1 MFRSRFTSHVPSR
14 KGFTLI
20 ELLVV
25 IAIIA
30 VLVAILLP
38 AVQQAREAARR
49 SQCQSNMK
57 NLGVALHNF
66 HETFGVLP
74 VGEFNDD
81 NCNWGWGTA
90 ILPYIDQAG
99 IWNKLQ
105 SDSANFTLFLPGN
118 GPNQHPNFQAYATPT
133 TTNADSLNG
142 AGTGGGIVRNTAGGG
157 AINGVPMPIF
167 ACPTDPAPR
176 LNSANN
182 IGKSNYLANLGSDM
196 GVATYWADW
205 GTPNGGTMTG
215 PFVHSN
221 NNDRT
226 WAFSFAS
233 ITDGSSNT
241 AFLGEASANIQDPN
255 AEFALN
261 QSGRMPIWAGGNPNW
276 SGQGRQYN
284 YFRLMDSNY
293 PPNFF
298 LLPASSPSTLGS
310 TGNITAPGGVAW
322 ATANAYNPSRS
333 FTSLHVGGVNFLFG
347 DGAVRFLNQNIDGTV
362 YEALGTRSGGERVSI
377 PD

>member
-1 MFRSRFTSHVPSR
+1 MFRSHRSPQIQRRS
-14 KGFTLI
+14 GFTLI

-49 SQCQSNMK
+49 SQCQSNLK

-81 NCNWGWGTA
+81 NQNWGWGTV

-105 SDSANFTLFLPGN
+105 GDPSNFTVFLPGN
-118 GPNQHPNFQAYATPT
+118 GPNQHPNFQAYATAT
-133 TTNADSLNG
+133 ATSADLLNNAN
-142 AGTGGGIVRNTAGGG
+142 TGGGVVRNTAGGG
-157 AINGVPMPIF
+157 AINGVSLPVF
-167 ACPTDPAPR
+167 QCPTDPWPR
-176 LNSANN
+176 LNSNSN
-182 IGKSNYLANLGSDM
+182 IGKTNYVANMGSDM
-196 GVATYWADW
+196 GIASYWADW

-226 WAFSFAS
+226 WAFNFAS
-233 ITDGSSNT
+233 LTDGASNT
-241 AFLGEASANIQDPN
+241 AFLGEAGVNIQDPN
-255 AEFALN
+255 AEFSIG
-261 QSGRMPIWAGGNPNW
+261 QTTRIPIWAGGNPAYA
-276 SGQGRQYN
+276 GQGRSYN

-298 LLPASSPSTLGS
+298 QLAATSPSTLGA
-310 TGNITAPGGVAW
+310 TGNITAPGGSAFTV
-322 ATANAYNPSRS
+322 NGYNPSRS
-333 FTSLHVGGVNFLFG
+333 FTSLHSGGVNFLFG
-347 DGAVRFLNQNIDGTV
+347 DGAVRFLNQNIDGPT
-362 YEALGTRSGGERVSI
+362 YEALGTRSGNERVTI